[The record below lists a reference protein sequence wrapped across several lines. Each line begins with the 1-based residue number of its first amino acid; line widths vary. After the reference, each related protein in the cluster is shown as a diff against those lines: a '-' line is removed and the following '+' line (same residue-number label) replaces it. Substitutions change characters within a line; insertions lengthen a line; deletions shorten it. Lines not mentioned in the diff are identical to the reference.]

1 MAVRYLC
8 LIWAMANVKNPD
20 RVNKDKLIRVRVTQ
34 EEHDRFMKQAT
45 ENGYKSLSDYI
56 RTLIS
61 DVNKGDNDSVKE

>member
-1 MAVRYLC
+1 
-8 LIWAMANVKNPD
+8 MANVKKLD

-34 EEHDRFMKQAT
+34 EEHDRFMKQAN

>member
-1 MAVRYLC
+1 MFLHSIRFL
-8 LIWAMANVKNPD
+8 MANVKNPD

-61 DVNKGDNDSVKE
+61 DVDKGDNDSVKEEV

>member
-1 MAVRYLC
+1 
-8 LIWAMANVKNPD
+8 MANVKNPD

-34 EEHDRFMKQAT
+34 EEHDRFMKQAI
-45 ENGYKSLSDYI
+45 EKGYKSLSDYI

>member
-1 MAVRYLC
+1 
-8 LIWAMANVKNPD
+8 MANVKNPE
-20 RVNKDKLIRVRVTQ
+20 RINKDKLIRVRVTQ

-61 DVNKGDNDSVKE
+61 DVNKGDNDSVKEEV